1 MKTLFLI
8 LFSLLLIPFVSIAT
22 AELPQLDVMAFVQ
35 IIQRDDDGS
44 LIGYLEYDNATIVNI
59 EAFETLLSYGG
70 ESTLIQAHGNPY
82 QLIKFDTAVATD
94 ASGLMSTVNLGLM
107 DTNGNFH
114 IAVSVAHDG
123 MRLDP
128 DERAIVLWTFLRPL

>member
-35 IIQRDDDGS
+35 IIQRDDNGS
-44 LIGYLEYDNATIVNI
+44 LIGYLEYDNATIVNL

-82 QLIKFDTAVATD
+82 QLIKFATAVATD
-94 ASGLMSTVNLGLM
+94 ASGLMSTVNLGVM
-107 DTNGNFH
+107 DADGQFH
-114 IAVSVAHDG
+114 VAVSVAHDG
-123 MRLDP
+123 MRLSS
-128 DERAIVLWTFLRPL
+128 DEKADVIWTFLRPV

>member
-35 IIQRDDDGS
+35 IIQRDDDGN
-44 LIGYLEYDNATIVNI
+44 LIGYLEYDNATIMNI
-59 EAFETLLSYGG
+59 EAFEALLAYGG
-70 ESTLIQAHGNPY
+70 ESTLIQTRGQPY

-94 ASGLMSTVNLGLM
+94 ASGLMSTVNLGVM
-107 DTNGNFH
+107 DTDGKFH
-114 IAVSVAHDG
+114 TAVSIAHDG
-123 MRLDP
+123 MRLSP
-128 DERAIVLWTFLRPL
+128 DEQANVIWTFLRPV

>member
-8 LFSLLLIPFVSIAT
+8 LFSLLLIPFMSIAT
-22 AELPQLDVMAFVQ
+22 AEIPELNVMAFVQ

-59 EAFETLLSYGG
+59 EAFETLLAYGG
-70 ESTLIQAHGNPY
+70 ESTLIQARGQPY
-82 QLIKFDTAVATD
+82 QLVKFETSVATD
-94 ASGLMSTVNLGLM
+94 ASGLMSTVNLGIM
-107 DTNGNFH
+107 DSDEKIH
-114 IAVSVAHDG
+114 VAVSIAHDG

>member
-22 AELPQLDVMAFVQ
+22 AEIPELDVMAFVQ

-59 EAFETLLSYGG
+59 EAFETLLSHGG

-82 QLIKFDTAVATD
+82 QLIKFATAVATD
-94 ASGLMSTVNLGLM
+94 ASGLMSTVNLGVM
-107 DTNGNFH
+107 DNDGQFH
-114 IAVSVAHDG
+114 VAVSVAHDG
-123 MRLDP
+123 MRLSS
-128 DERAIVLWTFLRPL
+128 DEKADVIWTFLRPV